1 MRYTHD
7 EKQATEGIVKDFK
20 RARSEEQKN
29 QRMADI
35 KQATA
40 ELFAT
45 SPYHEITLT
54 TIAARLGWSRANLYK
69 YVTTKEEI
77 FLELTAD
84 ARDTYFDALVAVFDT
99 NVTSAQPDIEKL
111 AKDWARVAAQNQAWF
126 SYGALLLTI
135 IETNVTVERLKVF
148 KKDYYD
154 ALPRLTGAFSQII
167 DVDQAQFS
175 RLLVTIGNQA
185 IGLVNNCAHN
195 PLIAQALEEL
205 GIERAVPDFE
215 PELADFIE
223 MCLDRLIAKGM

>member
-1 MRYTHD
+1 M
-7 EKQATEGIVKDFK
+7 KDFK

-35 KQATA
+35 KKATA
-40 ELFAT
+40 ELFST

-84 ARDTYFDALVAVFDT
+84 ARDAYFDALVALFESHASKD
-99 NVTSAQPDIEKL
+99 KL
-111 AKDWARVAAQNQAWF
+111 DVKGLSQDWAHVAAQNQAWF
-126 SYGALLLTI
+126 SYGSFLLTI
-135 IETNVTVERLKVF
+135 TETNVTVERLKVF
-148 KKDYYD
+148 KKGYYD
-154 ALPRLTGAFSQII
+154 ALPRLAEAFSRVI
-167 DVDQAQFS
+167 DIDQARFS
-175 RLLVTIGNQA
+175 RLLVTVGNQA

-223 MCLDRLIAKGM
+223 MCLDRLVAEGL

>member
-1 MRYTHD
+1 MEQQPSED
-7 EKQATEGIVKDFK
+7 IVRDFK
-20 RARSEEQKN
+20 RARSEEQKS
-29 QRMADI
+29 QRMDDI
-35 KQATA
+35 KRATA

-84 ARDTYFDALVAVFDT
+84 ARDAYFDALLAVFESNAT
-99 NVTSAQPDIEKL
+99 ANEPDIKKL
-111 AKDWARVAAQNQAWF
+111 AQDWARAAAENQAWF
-126 SYGALLLTI
+126 SYGSFLLTI

-148 KKDYYD
+148 KRDYYD
-154 ALPRLTGAFSQII
+154 ALPRLTGAFAQII
-167 DVDQAQFS
+167 DIDQEHFS
-175 RLLVTIGNQA
+175 RLLVMIGNQA

-205 GIERAVPDFE
+205 GIERSIPELE
-215 PELADFIE
+215 PELTEFIE
-223 MCLDRLIAKGM
+223 MCLEHLLAESK